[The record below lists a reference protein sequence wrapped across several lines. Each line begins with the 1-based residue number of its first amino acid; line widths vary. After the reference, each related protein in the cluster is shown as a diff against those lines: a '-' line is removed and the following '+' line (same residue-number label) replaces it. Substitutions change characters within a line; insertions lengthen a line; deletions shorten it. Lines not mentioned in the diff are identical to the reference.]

1 MTSLEHLFQTSEKGF
16 CLNHKGR
23 AITQSFAVIKYQLH
37 ASWPQ
42 THLSVLKPEQDY
54 FLYFSGQ
61 GKFDVPFLEPAL
73 QYCSHLIYGYA
84 GISDETFKLVPL
96 NEHFDVTKDNYR
108 AVTNLKR
115 RYPGLRVL
123 LSVGGN
129 EDLNGDDDDKNLKYR
144 TLVRHCN
151 GGRR

>member
-1 MTSLEHLFQTSEKGF
+1 MSQPQRSYCHAKTDAFV
-16 CLNHKGR
+16 
-23 AITQSFAVIKYQLH
+23 VIKSNYTL
-37 ASWPQ
+37 
-42 THLSVLKPEQDY
+42 LDRIRFVFN
-54 FLYFSGQ
+54 FLGQ

-73 QYCSHLIYGYA
+73 QYCTHLIYGYA

-108 AVTNLKR
+108 AITNLKR

-144 TLVRHCN
+144 TLVSEIRKLREC
-151 GGRR
+151 GLY